1 MSTNNTYA
9 ATLLAATSYVTLSID
24 LITLIIGIVGCICNL
39 ITFTAPQ
46 LRRNACIFYLLCA
59 TVFQMVSILFIIPN
73 RLAANNFGSNFDPHS
88 IIYCKI
94 HYYLVI
100 TLPES
105 ATFHI
110 LLSIMDRCLAT
121 STTARIRAWSDL
133 KIAHRISA
141 GIIIVIFITNIQL
154 IIFYTIYNNNCQ
166 ITPGG
171 FELYFGASFSFIV
184 AIIIPYILMFIF
196 SLITYFQMKKTK
208 RRIVPAPNILNQ
220 KQTNRFESQII
231 RIIVLQVVV
240 SATLES
246 LRLGSYAYSI
256 FTSGNLTKTLTAR
269 VIENFTVQFGVSIY
283 FLSLGIS
290 FYVSTLTSKYF
301 RDILKKR
308 IVDLYNHYCR
318 RQI

>member
-46 LRRNACIFYLLCA
+46 LRGNACIFYLLCA

-141 GIIIVIFITNIQL
+141 GIII
-154 IIFYTIYNNNCQ
+154 
-166 ITPGG
+166 
-171 FELYFGASFSFIV
+171 
-184 AIIIPYILMFIF
+184 
-196 SLITYFQMKKTK
+196 
-208 RRIVPAPNILNQ
+208 
-220 KQTNRFESQII
+220 
-231 RIIVLQVVV
+231 IIVLQVVV

-283 FLSLGIS
+283 FLSL
-290 FYVSTLTSKYF
+290 
-301 RDILKKR
+301 
-308 IVDLYNHYCR
+308 
-318 RQI
+318 